1 MGLASRIGVPR
12 SGITRGTALRARV
25 EAMSGPSPSE
35 RLGLHR
41 SLMTN
46 QLLQAAATVL
56 AVVVTLVLG
65 QIQDVTLFVLGAGI
79 VFVCAVLLVLWPRD
93 GSVPWLAAVL
103 PAVDIAA
110 IGLMRES
117 APVAGVGLLWA
128 FPAMWIGSVLGI
140 RGVVGVTVAVSA
152 IITYQAFDEMQR
164 VAASTFVLPFTL
176 AALSTMSHFAARRTR
191 AQRSLLEKQ
200 SAELRRSVERARS
213 QQDLVTEV
221 LDAVDFGVIRITA
234 RGEYA
239 VSNEAHAR
247 LQASSDPLGPTSAA
261 FSADGITP
269 LDPQKT
275 PFARARAGEIF
286 ESELVWYG
294 MPGDD
299 RRALNV
305 TARRLPSRDAA
316 DGGTVV
322 VSRDVTSEEL
332 ALRAREDLVAS
343 VSHELRT
350 PLTSIIG
357 YLELALDDEH
367 LDAMTREQLEIA
379 ERNAARL
386 RELVADILAMSAASR
401 HGVGFALEPSPTDV
415 ADIVQSAVTS
425 VAPRAAA
432 HGIRIDASGVHPCPA
447 VVDAHRLRQVV
458 DNLLSNAVKY
468 NSRGGVVVVSL
479 AREDESVLIT
489 VADDGPGISESE
501 QGRIFERFYRA
512 DAVRNSSVH
521 GSGLGLAIS
530 RDIVRAHGGD
540 ITMETEPGTG
550 SVFTVRL
557 PQKEG
562 AASWSSM
569 S

>member
-1 MGLASRIGVPR
+1 MRRVGTMRAGAS
-12 SGITRGTALRARV
+12 RARV
-25 EAMSGPSPSE
+25 EAMSGSSPSE

-41 SLMTN
+41 SLLTS

-56 AVVVTLVLG
+56 AVAVTLVLG
-65 QIQDVTLFVLGAGI
+65 QIQDVSLFVAGAGMI
-79 VFVCAVLLVLWPRD
+79 FVCAAIVVLSPRDDLPPWLVLIAP
-93 GSVPWLAAVL
+93 V
-103 PAVDIAA
+103 VDVAA

-128 FPAMWIGSVLGI
+128 FPAIWIGSAFGV
-140 RGVVGVTVAVSA
+140 RGVVGVTAAVSA

-176 AALSTMSHFAARRTR
+176 AALATMSHFAATRTR

-200 SAELRRSVERARS
+200 SAELRRSLERSRR
-213 QQDLVTEV
+213 QEDLVTEV

-234 RGEYA
+234 DGEYS

-247 LQASSDPLGPTSAA
+247 LQAGAGSLGSATSAYA
-261 FSADGITP
+261 ADGITP
-269 LDPQKT
+269 LGADET
-275 PFARARAGEIF
+275 PFARARAGESF
-286 ESELVWYG
+286 EGELVWFG
-294 MPGDD
+294 TPGDD
-299 RRALNV
+299 RRALSV
-305 TARRLPSRDAA
+305 TARHLPARD
-316 DGGTVV
+316 GVGPGSVV
-322 VSRDVTSEEL
+322 VSRDVTTEEL

-357 YLELALDDEH
+357 YLELALDDDD
-367 LDAMTREQLEIA
+367 LADTTREQLEIA
-379 ERNAARL
+379 ERNASRL

-401 HGVGFALEPSPTDV
+401 HGIGFALEKAETDV
-415 ADIVQSAVTS
+415 ADIVESAVTS
-425 VAPRAAA
+425 VAPRAVA
-432 HGIRIDASGVHPCPA
+432 HGIRIDASGVRSCPA
-447 VVDAHRLRQVV
+447 FVDAHRLRQVV

-468 NSRGGVVVVSL
+468 NTRGGVVVVSVD
-479 AREDESVLIT
+479 READTVLVT
-489 VADDGPGISESE
+489 VADDGPGISPSE
-501 QGRIFERFYRA
+501 QGRIFERFFRA

-530 RDIVRAHGGD
+530 RDIARAHGGD
-540 ITMETEPGTG
+540 IAMMTEPGAG

-562 AASWSSM
+562 AVPWSST